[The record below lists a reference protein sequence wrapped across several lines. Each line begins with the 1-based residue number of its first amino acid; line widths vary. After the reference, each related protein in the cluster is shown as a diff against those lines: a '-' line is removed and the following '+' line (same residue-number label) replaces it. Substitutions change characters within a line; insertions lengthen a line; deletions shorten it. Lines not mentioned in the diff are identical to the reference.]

1 MSNFDFDDIRC
12 YYDEDVPAK
21 LWPLA
26 DLPEIEAFLKGAFPQ
41 VDIEQIK
48 QTIRSCQTVSE
59 FQEKI
64 VLFFLDLLS
73 KKSCDE
79 FKCNDIENVDFSRG
93 HVFVTNHRDIVLD
106 SAYLNVLLHRAGKET
121 AEIAIGNNLFA
132 APWIEDLV
140 RINKSFVVRRDL
152 VGRQMLESSKKLSA
166 FIRQEVF
173 DKNLTV
179 WIAQREGRSKD
190 NSDNTQSSV
199 MKMLA
204 MGGPSRD
211 LMQNIRD
218 LHIVPVAIS
227 YEFDP
232 CDYLKAA
239 EFQLKRDNPEW
250 KKTKADDVKSMV
262 TGMRGYKGRLN
273 YTFTHELNPLF
284 DNFPWID
291 DKTAQVN
298 CVCQTIDR
306 ELHNAMVLYP
316 INYLAYNLKYETDKY
331 ADRFTK
337 EEQDKAITYLNG
349 QLAKIDIPNKDE
361 EFLWQMLL
369 TMYSNP
375 VANKEALVRE
385 QNENPKPLTD

>member
-1 MSNFDFDDIRC
+1 MAYNFDEIRC
-12 YYDEDVPAK
+12 YYDEDVPSK

-26 DLPEIEAFLKGAFPQ
+26 DRPEIEGFLKGAFPQ
-41 VDIEQIK
+41 VDMEQIR
-48 QTIRSCQTVSE
+48 QVIRSCKTIKDFQT
-59 FQEKI
+59 KI
-64 VLFFLDLLS
+64 ILYFLDLLS
-73 KKSCDE
+73 KASCDS
-79 FKCNDIENVDFSRG
+79 IQSHNVDEIDFSRG

-106 SAYLNVLLHRAGKET
+106 SAYLNMMLHKSGKET
-121 AEIAIGNNLFA
+121 SEIAIGNNLFA

-152 VGRQMLESSKKLSA
+152 TGRQMLESSKVLSA

-190 NSDNTQSSV
+190 NSDKTQSSV
-199 MKMLA
+199 IKMLA

-218 LHIVPVAIS
+218 LHVVPVAIS

-262 TGMRGYKGRLN
+262 TGMRGYKGRVN
-273 YTFTHELNPLF
+273 YTFTRELNPIF
-284 DNFPWID
+284 DNYPWIN

-298 CVCQTIDR
+298 CVCETIER

-316 INYLAYNLKYETDKY
+316 INYLAYNLKYDTDKY
-331 ADRFTK
+331 AKMYTD
-337 EEQDKAITYLNG
+337 EERNKATEYLNG
-349 QLAKIDIPNKDE
+349 QLSKIDIPNKDE

-385 QNENPKPLTD
+385 PNENPKPLTD

>member
-1 MSNFDFDDIRC
+1 MAYNFDEIRC
-12 YYDEDVPAK
+12 YYDEDVPSK

-26 DLPEIEAFLKGAFPQ
+26 DRPEIEGFLKGAFPQ
-41 VDIEQIK
+41 VDMEQIR
-48 QTIRSCQTVSE
+48 QVIRSCKTIKDFQT
-59 FQEKI
+59 KI
-64 VLFFLDLLS
+64 ILYFLDLLS
-73 KKSCDE
+73 KASCDS
-79 FKCNDIENVDFSRG
+79 IQSHNVDEIDFSRG

-106 SAYLNVLLHRAGKET
+106 SAYLNMMLHKSGKET
-121 AEIAIGNNLFA
+121 SEIAIGNNLFA

-152 VGRQMLESSKKLSA
+152 TGRQMLESSKVLSA

-190 NSDNTQSSV
+190 NSDKTQSSV
-199 MKMLA
+199 IKMLA

-218 LHIVPVAIS
+218 LHVVPVAIS

-262 TGMRGYKGRLN
+262 TGMRGYKGRVN
-273 YTFTHELNPLF
+273 YTFTRELNPIF
-284 DNFPWID
+284 DNYPWIN

-298 CVCQTIDR
+298 CVCETIDR

-316 INYLAYNLKYETDKY
+316 INYLAYNLKYDTDKY
-331 ADRFTK
+331 AKMYTD
-337 EEQDKAITYLNG
+337 EERNKATEYLNG

-385 QNENPKPLTD
+385 PNENPKPLTD